1 MSFSAKSEF
10 RMKKDNLFYPLLL
23 LLSEDGDVSLNLQPL
38 VTLSCSNKEWQASN
52 NSVLLLIHLNINS
65 LQPKID

>member
-23 LLSEDGDVSLNLQPL
+23 LLSGDVSLNLQPL
-38 VTLSCSNKEWQASN
+38 VTLSCSNKEWKALN
-52 NSVLLLIHLNINS
+52 NSPLLFIHLNINS